1 MGLIRT
7 AIKTLPY
14 IAVFSL
20 GYYFGSVKSDNYDC
34 VFKNSST
41 ERIYNNS
48 GFSFKSDSLDRVVNT
63 VDNDSVDN
71 IVEPYVVED
80 TVVSNVVDSVVV
92 DSSVEYYTVLIK
104 DFFEKNKINN

>member
-34 VFKNSST
+34 VFKNNSFV
-41 ERIYNNS
+41 EDNNV
-48 GFSFKSDSLDRVVNT
+48 F
-63 VDNDSVDN
+63 VDNDSKSLDFFVN
-71 IVEPYVVED
+71 STVVEPYTVEG
-80 TVVSNVVDSVVV
+80 VVDNLVSIV
-92 DSSVEYYTVLIK
+92 DFYVDHYAVPIK
-104 DFFEKNKINN
+104 DLLEYKINN

>member
-34 VFKNSST
+34 VFKNNST

-48 GFSFKSDSLDRVVNT
+48 GFSFNSDSLDSVVNDG
-63 VDNDSVDN
+63 VDNT
-71 IVEPYVVED
+71 VEPYIVKDVVVD
-80 TVVSNVVDSVVV
+80 NGVDNVIDSVVV
-92 DSSVEYYTVLIK
+92 DSSVEYYTVSIK
-104 DFFEKNKINN
+104 NFFEKNKIND

>member
-34 VFKNSST
+34 VFKNNNT

-48 GFSFKSDSLDRVVNT
+48 GFSFKSDSLDVVVNDG
-63 VDNDSVDN
+63 VDNVVEPYIVKDVVDNGVDN
-71 IVEPYVVED
+71 I
-80 TVVSNVVDSVVV
+80 VDSVVV
-92 DSSVEYYTVLIK
+92 DSSVEYYTVPIK
-104 DFFEKNKINN
+104 DFFEKNKIND